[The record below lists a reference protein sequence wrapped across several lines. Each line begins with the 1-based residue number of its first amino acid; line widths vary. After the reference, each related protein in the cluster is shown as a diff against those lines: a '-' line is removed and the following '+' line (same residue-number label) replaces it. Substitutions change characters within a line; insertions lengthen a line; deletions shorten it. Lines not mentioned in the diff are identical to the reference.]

1 MLKYKTH
8 MEEKV
13 IINARKINKMRFI
26 SGIAISSLVIIM
38 TFVVLLLNLIDYY
51 NHDSP
56 ESGVGTLRMFT
67 TLSNIVAAFA
77 ASMCLPFQIDG
88 LRRDRYKLPSW
99 IVIVMYIGAVGVFLT
114 FSIAITLISSFQGFS
129 KTMLE
134 GSNLFLHSINPILI
148 TALFVLVVSD
158 SKIKFSYSFFPMI
171 PIVIYMFIYFL
182 MVFILKEWRDVYKT
196 DDFIPW
202 YVTLILL
209 LAVSFGICQLLR
221 FLHNLSNKHV
231 NKKIEEYYMCSPDF
245 DFPRVSDAIAYL
257 AKIESKFYYENDDV
271 YIPADII
278 QLLSNRYSASIVPV
292 DILYDIYLENYLLNI
307 GKKSVETK
315 SE

>member
-1 MLKYKTH
+1 MLKYKTL
-8 MEEKV
+8 MKEKV
-13 IINARKINKMRFI
+13 IVNARKINKMRFI

-51 NHDSP
+51 NQDSP

-114 FSIAITLISSFQGFS
+114 FSIALTLISSFQGFS

-134 GSNLFLHSINPILI
+134 RSNLFLHTINPILI
-148 TALFVLVVSD
+148 TILFVLVVSD

-182 MVFILKEWRDVYKT
+182 MVFVLKQWRDVYKT
-196 DDFIPW
+196 DAFIPW

-231 NKKIEEYYMCSPDF
+231 NEKIEEYYMRSPDF

-278 QLLSNRYSASIVPV
+278 QLLSNRYSASIVPI

-307 GKKSVETK
+307 GKKSVENK

>member
-1 MLKYKTH
+1 MVKYKTL
-8 MEEKV
+8 MKEKV
-13 IINARKINKMRFI
+13 IVNARKINKMRFI

-51 NHDSP
+51 NQDSP

-99 IVIVMYIGAVGVFLT
+99 IVTVMYIGAVGVFLT
-114 FSIAITLISSFQGFS
+114 FSIALTLISSFQGFS

-134 GSNLFLHSINPILI
+134 RSNLFLHTINPILI
-148 TALFVLVVSD
+148 TILFVLVVSD

-182 MVFILKEWRDVYKT
+182 MVFVLKQWRDVYKT
-196 DDFIPW
+196 DAFIPW

-209 LAVSFGICQLLR
+209 LAVSFGICQLIR

-231 NKKIEEYYMCSPDF
+231 NEKIEEYYMRSPDF

-307 GKKSVETK
+307 GKKSTEIK

>member
-1 MLKYKTH
+1 MLKYKTL
-8 MEEKV
+8 MKEKV
-13 IINARKINKMRFI
+13 IVNARKINKMRFI

-51 NHDSP
+51 NQDSP

-99 IVIVMYIGAVGVFLT
+99 IVTVMYIGAVGVFLT
-114 FSIAITLISSFQGFS
+114 FSIALTLISSFQGFS

-134 GSNLFLHSINPILI
+134 RSNLFLHTINPILI
-148 TALFVLVVSD
+148 TVLFVLVVSD

-196 DDFIPW
+196 DAFIPW

-231 NKKIEEYYMCSPDF
+231 NEKIEEYYMHSSDF
-245 DFPRVSDAIAYL
+245 EFPRVSDAIAYL

-307 GKKSVETK
+307 GKKSTESK

>member
-1 MLKYKTH
+1 MLEYKTL

-51 NHDSP
+51 NQDSP

-99 IVIVMYIGAVGVFLT
+99 IVTVMYIGAVGVFLT
-114 FSIAITLISSFQGFS
+114 FSIALTLISSFQGFS

-134 GSNLFLHSINPILI
+134 RSNLFLHTINPILI
-148 TALFVLVVSD
+148 TVLFVLVVSD

-196 DDFIPW
+196 DAFIPW

-221 FLHNLSNKHV
+221 FLHNISNKHV
-231 NKKIEEYYMCSPDF
+231 NEKIEEYYMRSPDF

-307 GKKSVETK
+307 GKKSVKSK